1 MNVFLNAVL
10 AISIMLKIK
19 NVIVALL
26 LAFRAQISLIVTNVF
41 QDFLIRKLK
50 INALILVQ
58 MDSFF
63 FLI

>member
-41 QDFLIRKLK
+41 QDFLIQKLK